1 MITIFESISRKWVF
15 GFKSRSNF
23 EVTPRSIRGQKW
35 VKSILTQDFWVMN
48 MFVFKPSFKQLID
61 CINWSARIGLNCLGR
76 VSLSHK
82 PTRCDKTQWDIVSS
96 VSEQRNGLHPCP
108 WCISWPGNNSGEGLF
123 QILFQEKLLISK
135 SLVYWD
141 SVSTE
146 PWSLTWTLCRIFKT
160 RKYFLG
166 KSNIH
171 LPCILQSL
179 IPYFM
184 NHDLFNTLNM
194 QNLDN
199 TRK

>member
-1 MITIFESISRKWVF
+1 MTRKKWTILNRIIRCITSFNFFDYDFWVHF
-15 GFKSRSNF
+15 LKTSLWVKRGGPTSRSL
-23 EVTPRSIRGQKW
+23 RGQKW

-123 QILFQEKLLISK
+123 QILFREKLLFSK
-135 SLVYWD
+135 SLV
-141 SVSTE
+141 
-146 PWSLTWTLCRIFKT
+146 
-160 RKYFLG
+160 
-166 KSNIH
+166 
-171 LPCILQSL
+171 
-179 IPYFM
+179 
-184 NHDLFNTLNM
+184 
-194 QNLDN
+194 
-199 TRK
+199 